1 LQSLFA
7 RADTGTI
14 TRMDHYVRPDGM
26 PPVNGYSHAVAFQ
39 GRLVAVSGQVP
50 LDADGRLVGQND
62 PEAQVRQVFTNLEA
76 ALAAAGATMD
86 HVVKLTVFL
95 TDMADLAAFRTVR
108 DEFIRADKPPASS
121 LVRVSG
127 LVNPEFR
134 IEVEALAAIGG
145 SYG

>member
-1 LQSLFA
+1 
-7 RADTGTI
+7 
-14 TRMDHYVRPDGM
+14 MDHYVRPDGM
-26 PPVNGYSHAVAFQ
+26 PPVNGYSHAVEFE
-39 GRLVAVSGQVP
+39 GRLLVISGQVP
-50 LDADGRLVGQND
+50 LDADGRLVGQGD
-62 PEAQVRQVFTNLEA
+62 PQAQVRQVFRNLEA

-108 DEFIRADKPPASS
+108 DEYISADKPPASS

-127 LVNPEFR
+127 LVHPEFR
-134 IEVEALAAIGG
+134 VEIEALAAIGV

>member
-1 LQSLFA
+1 M
-7 RADTGTI
+7 
-14 TRMDHYVRPDGM
+14 RMEHYVRPDGM

-50 LDADGRLVGQND
+50 LDADGRLVGQDD

-108 DEFIRADKPPASS
+108 DEYISVDKPPASS

-134 IEVEALAAIGG
+134 IEVEALAAIGV

>member
-1 LQSLFA
+1 M
-7 RADTGTI
+7 
-14 TRMDHYVRPDGM
+14 RMEHYVRPDGM

-50 LDADGRLVGQND
+50 LDADGRLVGRGD

-108 DEFIRADKPPASS
+108 DEYISVDKPPASS

-134 IEVEALAAIGG
+134 IEVEALAAAGG

>member
-1 LQSLFA
+1 
-7 RADTGTI
+7 
-14 TRMDHYVRPDGM
+14 MEHYVRPDGM

-50 LDADGRLVGQND
+50 LDADGRLVGRGD
-62 PEAQVRQVFTNLEA
+62 PEAQARQVFTNLGA

-95 TDMADLAAFRTVR
+95 TDMADLAAFRKVR
-108 DEFIRADKPPASS
+108 DEFIRADTPPASS

-134 IEVEALAAIGG
+134 IEVEALAAVGV

>member
-1 LQSLFA
+1 
-7 RADTGTI
+7 
-14 TRMDHYVRPDGM
+14 MEHYVRPDGM

-50 LDADGRLVGQND
+50 LDADGRLVGRGD
-62 PEAQVRQVFTNLEA
+62 PEAQARQVFTNLEA

-86 HVVKLTVFL
+86 HVIKLTVFL

-108 DEFIRADKPPASS
+108 DEFIRADTPPASS
-121 LVRVSG
+121 LVQVSG

-134 IEVEALAAIGG
+134 IEVEALAAIGV